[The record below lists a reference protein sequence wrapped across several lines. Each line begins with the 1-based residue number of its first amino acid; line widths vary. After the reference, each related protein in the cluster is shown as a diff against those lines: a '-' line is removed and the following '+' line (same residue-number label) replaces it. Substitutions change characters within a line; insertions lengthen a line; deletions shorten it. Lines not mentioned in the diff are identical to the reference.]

1 MSISCQ
7 HLIDSIGK
15 DKLQTA
21 NNGLQK
27 LQLEYSWEKKRDMEL
42 DLDDS
47 SVHSI
52 WDMEDAPD
60 LSPGLSPFDDDDWCT
75 DGNDDENDDFD
86 DENDDFSG
94 LNVDES
100 SHDALDEIFG
110 EILLESEDESPV
122 NFHTSKHHHLPNH
135 SMHALHE
142 EIRPVGKRPLVGHDG
157 GMVCTKFFIP
167 FYSSIYEFC

>member
-1 MSISCQ
+1 MLDDVSISCQ

-21 NNGLQK
+21 NNGLRK

-60 LSPGLSPFDDDDWCT
+60 DLSPGLSPFDDDDWCT
-75 DGNDDENDDFD
+75 DGND

-122 NFHTSKHHHLPNH
+122 HFHTSKHLPNH
-135 SMHALHE
+135 SLHALHE
-142 EIRPVGKRPLVGHDG
+142 EIRPVGKRPLVVHDG
-157 GMVCTKFFIP
+157 GMVWYIFIP
-167 FYSSIYEFC
+167 FALAHEFC